1 MKIDR
6 NYVHQKYN
14 GHCAYCGRV
23 ITLKEMQ
30 VDHFVPKYKSM
41 SMGTVVYHPDNLM
54 PSCRSC
60 NHYKRASPIEYFRE
74 LLMTIHTRI
83 AKIYIVKVAINF
95 GIIQFKS
102 FDGEFYYEKVDKG

>member
-1 MKIDR
+1 MKINR
-6 NYVHQKYN
+6 ERIHQKYD

-23 ITLKEMQ
+23 ITIKEMQ
-30 VDHFVPKYKSM
+30 VDHFVPKYKSR
-41 SMGTVVYHPDNLM
+41 SILVNPDDPINLM

-60 NHYKRASPIEYFRE
+60 NHYKRASHIEYFRE

-95 GIIQFKS
+95 GIIQFKP
-102 FDGEFYYEKVDKG
+102 FDGTFYYERSKG